1 MPKAP
6 PLSLT
11 DVDVEDITNKV
22 VQNIAEIL
30 DTPTRLRTAL
40 SVIQQAADK
49 KVAVKDE
56 LAFIREVTVAALEPQ
71 TYRKLN

>member
-1 MPKAP
+1 M
-6 PLSLT
+6 SLT